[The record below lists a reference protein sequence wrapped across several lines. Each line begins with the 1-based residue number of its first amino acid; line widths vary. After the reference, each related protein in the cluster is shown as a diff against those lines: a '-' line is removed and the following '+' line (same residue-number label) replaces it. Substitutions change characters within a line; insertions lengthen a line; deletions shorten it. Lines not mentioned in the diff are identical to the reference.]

1 MADFDHITANGT
13 TKYCKDSTARS
24 GLTNKVDKVAGKGL
38 SEEDFTSTLKTKL
51 DSVAAGAEVNVQSN
65 WNEADATSDAYIQ
78 NKPTIPDDAA
88 DIDYDN
94 SNSGLVATDVQGA
107 LDEIVA
113 SGGSDP
119 NKMDK
124 ANPTGTG
131 TFTMN
136 TRVTSQGTGNYSFVA
151 GDSNEASGDY
161 SVAMGLHCAAF
172 QDWANAGGYRCIA
185 SNYASHAEGSET
197 IASGSHSHAEGSETT
212 ASGSHSHAEGS
223 ETTASGNH
231 SHAEGSETTASE
243 EDSHA
248 EGHRT
253 TASARHSHAEGYY
266 TKASSYYQ
274 HVSGKYNVEDDQ
286 DTYAE
291 IIGNGTA
298 DNARSNAR
306 TLDWSGNETL
316 AGDLYFN
323 GGANPLSTQLS
334 NKADKPTLTHYA
346 SGNTSVSNATW
357 TKLAQVSLT
366 QGLYLVHVSA
376 VFQGNAAGTRQLSF
390 TSTATPG
397 EDGRWN
403 TIKIPAGT
411 SAQVTPHMTLFVNVS
426 SSSETWYLHGYQ
438 NAGTGTSLTVYPSY
452 QYIKLK

>member
-1 MADFDHITANGT
+1 MADFYYITSNGT
-13 TKYCKDSTARS
+13 TKYVKDATARA
-24 GLTNKVDKVAGKGL
+24 GLADKVDKVAGKGL
-38 SEEDFTSTLKTKL
+38 SEEDFTTTLKTKL

-65 WNEADATSDAYIQ
+65 WTEADATSDAYIQ
-78 NKPTIPDDAA
+78 NKPTIPDDASE
-88 DIDYDN
+88 IDYDN
-94 SNSGLVATDVQGA
+94 ANSGLVATDVQA
-107 LDEIVA
+107 AIDEIVA
-113 SGGSDP
+113 SSGSDP

-131 TFTMN
+131 ALSLNREAN
-136 TRVTSQGTGNYSFVA
+136 TTIGNYSVA
-151 GDSNEASGDY
+151 VGNGCEASG
-161 SVAMGLHCAAF
+161 AASF
-172 QDWANAGGYRCIA
+172 AEGDGTEASGISAHAEGGGTQAAG
-185 SNYASHAEGSET
+185 NYSHAEG
-197 IASGSHSHAEGSETT
+197 A
-212 ASGSHSHAEGS
+212 
-223 ETTASGNH
+223 
-231 SHAEGSETTASE
+231 
-243 EDSHA
+243 DSSVFTGATCAHV
-248 EGHRT
+248 
-253 TASARHSHAEGYY
+253 EGYINTTSGAY
-266 TKASSYYQ
+266 SHVEGYSNHCSTDYQ
-274 HVSGKYNVEDDQ
+274 HVFGKNSIEDVNHDFVEVV
-286 DTYAE
+286 
-291 IIGNGTA
+291 GNGSSSSSR
-298 DNARSNAR
+298 NNAR
-306 TLDWSGNETL
+306 TLDWSGNETI

>member
-13 TKYCKDSTARS
+13 TKYVKDSTARS

-38 SEEDFTSTLKTKL
+38 SEEDFTTTLKTKL

-212 ASGSHSHAEGS
+212 ASG
-223 ETTASGNH
+223 NH

-346 SGNTSVSNATW
+346 SGNTSVPHNTW
-357 TKLAQVSLT
+357 TKIAQISLT
-366 QGLYLVHVSA
+366 KGTYLIHVGA
-376 VFQGNAAGTRQLSF
+376 VFTGNATGSRQLSF
-390 TSTATPG
+390 NATATPG
-397 EDGRWN
+397 EDARWN

-411 SAQVTPHMTLFVNVS
+411 AAQVTPHMTLFVELS
-426 SSSETWYLHGYQ
+426 SDATWYLHAFQ
-438 NAGTGTSLTVYPSY
+438 NAGSGTSLAVYPFY

>member
-1 MADFDHITANGT
+1 MADFYYITSNGT
-13 TKYCKDSTARS
+13 TKYVKDATARA
-24 GLTNKVDKVAGKGL
+24 GLADKVDKVAGKGL

-94 SNSGLVATDVQGA
+94 SNSGLVATDVQA
-107 LDEIVA
+107 AIDEIVA

-124 ANPTGTG
+124 QDPTGTG
-131 TFTMN
+131 KFTLNSRINPMYA
-136 TRVTSQGTGNYSFVA
+136 GDYSFVA
-151 GDSNEASGDY
+151 GDNNDANGDY
-161 SVAMGLHCAAF
+161 SVAMGHGCSVNGEAAQAF
-172 QDWANAGGYRCIA
+172 GL
-185 SNYASHAEGSET
+185 S
-197 IASGSHSHAEGSETT
+197 
-212 ASGSHSHAEGS
+212 
-223 ETTASGNH
+223 
-231 SHAEGSETTASE
+231 
-243 EDSHA
+243 
-248 EGHRT
+248 
-253 TASARHSHAEGYY
+253 SAFGDYSHAEGYTSAAGGNCSHAEGY
-266 TKASSYYQ
+266 ATRANGESSHAEGAGTKASSANQ